1 MRTQLAADSAHQ
13 AQAILGAW
21 ASGNIELFHT
31 QLERVGENP
40 VESVESEELERM
52 ELLRAIAAD
61 LRGPSIQ
68 PSANDPENIYGN
80 LLRHLAFAHN
90 SQRNGYF
97 PVQGAR
103 LQ

>member
-1 MRTQLAADSAHQ
+1 MMRHQLAADSAHQ

-21 ASGNIELFHT
+21 TTGNIELFHA

-40 VESVESEELERM
+40 VDSAESEELERM

-61 LRGPSIQ
+61 LRRPSIQ
-68 PSANDPENIYGN
+68 SSANDPENIYGA
-80 LLRHLAFAHN
+80 LLRHLAFCN
-90 SQRNGYF
+90 RNKPF
-97 PVQGAR
+97 R

>member
-1 MRTQLAADSAHQ
+1 MMQTQLAADSAYQ

-21 ASGNIELFHT
+21 ASGNIELFHA
-31 QLERVGENP
+31 QLERVGESP
-40 VESVESEELERM
+40 VESVESDELERM

-80 LLRHLAFAHN
+80 LLRHLAFTQKNKRKQA
-90 SQRNGYF
+90 SF
-97 PVQGAR
+97 